1 MLNVTDNAQAM
12 VKGLTEDAGLSGAGG
27 LRLALADDRT
37 QLQVNLVPEPEP
49 NDQVGESGEAKVYV
63 AEDTS
68 PGTGGA
74 DPRRAAD
81 RGGRRLH
88 AAAERLSPVRDLS
101 VGRRPT
107 RPAAAASPP
116 RRPPRGSRARR

>member
-27 LRLALADDRT
+27 LRLALADDQT

-49 NDQVGESGEAKVYV
+49 NDQVVESGEAKVYV

-68 PGTGGA
+68 PALEGQTLDAQQTEEG
-74 DPRRAAD
+74 
-81 RGGRRLH
+81 
-88 AAAERLSPVRDLS
+88 
-101 VGRRPT
+101 VGFTLQPN
-107 RPAAAASPP
+107 
-116 RRPPRGSRARR
+116 G